1 MARHARNPAR
11 GAVVGRTLAVLAVTT
26 AVAGGA
32 AIAVSGQA
40 PWLSTGTDVA
50 DQAPRADAPVD
61 AGVDESPAAT
71 PTPTATPTPSPTP
84 EPDSELT
91 IVATGDLLPHMAV
104 NTSARDG
111 DGYDFGP
118 LLAPLDDWVAGAD
131 LALCHLE
138 VPLVPEGRGPSG
150 FPIFGAPRE
159 LAANLATQGWDGCST
174 ASNHS
179 VDLGFRGVETTLD
192 LLDDA
197 GLGHVGTARSAAEGD
212 APQLYEIER
221 HGRTTT
227 IAHLAATYG
236 TNGMPVDSDKPWS
249 VQLID
254 TEQII
259 EQATTAREDGADVVL
274 VSIHCC
280 VEYVTAPS
288 DLQVEIGEALASSG
302 VVDLVIGHHAHV
314 PQPLA
319 LLDGGPHG
327 EGMWIAYGLG
337 NFLSN
342 QDGNC
347 CSARTD
353 SGLWLTAHVL
363 HPDDG
368 PARVTDVEWTG
379 VTVDRLGKHR
389 TSALAE
395 ITDGA
400 GSLTASQVAARYE
413 RVVEAAGDEARE
425 RTEPTKATGP
435 PPVVV
440 PRPR

>member
-1 MARHARNPAR
+1 MARHARNPR
-11 GAVVGRTLAVLAVTT
+11 RSAVVPRALAALALVAAVGAGA
-26 AVAGGA
+26 AVAGTGL
-32 AIAVSGQA
+32 VPWPSGSKQ
-40 PWLSTGTDVA
+40 
-50 DQAPRADAPVD
+50 ADAQ
-61 AGVDESPAAT
+61 ASPGPAEHATTSSPPAT
-71 PTPTATPTPSPTP
+71 PTPTPSPTPTP

-91 IVATGDLLPHMAV
+91 IVATGDLLTHMAV

-159 LAANLATQGWDGCST
+159 LAQNLADQGWDGCST

-179 VDLGFRGVETTLD
+179 VDLGFRGVESTLD
-192 LLDDA
+192 LLDEA
-197 GLGHVGTARSAAEGD
+197 GLGHVGTARSEAEGA
-212 APQLYEIER
+212 APQVYELER
-221 HGRTTT
+221 HGRTTR

-236 TNGMPVDSDKPWS
+236 TNGMPVDADKPWS

-254 TEQII
+254 TEQIV
-259 EQATTAREDGADVVL
+259 EQATAAREDGADLVL

-280 VEYVTAPS
+280 VEYVTEPT
-288 DLQVEIGEALASSG
+288 DQQVQIGQELADSG

-314 PQPLA
+314 PQPVARLE
-319 LLDGGPHG
+319 GGPHG
-327 EGMWIAYGLG
+327 DGMWIAYGLG

-342 QDGNC
+342 QDGAC
-347 CSARTD
+347 CSSRTD
-353 SGLWLTAHVL
+353 SGLWLTAHVR

-368 PARVTDVEWTG
+368 PARVSEVEWTA
-379 VTVDRLGKHR
+379 VTVDRRGGHR
-389 TSALAE
+389 THALAE
-395 ITDGA
+395 IAGGA
-400 GSLTASQVAARYE
+400 GSLSAEEVAARHG
-413 RVVEAAGDEARE
+413 RVLEAAGDEAPE
-425 RTEPTKATGP
+425 RTEPTEATGP

>member
-1 MARHARNPAR
+1 VAKHARTAPRTALT
-11 GAVVGRTLAVLAVTT
+11 GRILAVA
-26 AVAGGA
+26 AVALATAGAGAFALSQQPSGGTVAAPPSSSAEVVEGA
-32 AIAVSGQA
+32 A
-40 PWLSTGTDVA
+40 
-50 DQAPRADAPVD
+50 
-61 AGVDESPAAT
+61 SPEPTAT
-71 PTPTATPTPSPTP
+71 PTPTPSPTP
-84 EPDSELT
+84 SPMPTPDSELT
-91 IVATGDLLPHMAV
+91 IVATGDLLPHMSV
-104 NTSARDG
+104 NASARDG
-111 DGYDFGP
+111 SGYDFGP
-118 LLAPLDDWVAGAD
+118 LLSPLDEWVAGAD
-131 LALCHLE
+131 LALCHME

-150 FPIFGAPRE
+150 YPVFGAPRE
-159 LAANLATQGWDGCST
+159 LAQNLADQGWDGCSS

-179 VDLGFRGVETTLD
+179 VDLGFRGVESTLD
-192 LLDDA
+192 LFDAA
-197 GLGHVGTARSAAEGD
+197 GLGHVGTARSEAEGA
-212 APQLYEIER
+212 APQLYELER

-254 TEQII
+254 TDQIV
-259 EQATTAREDGADVVL
+259 EQATAARDDGADLVL

-280 VEYVTAPS
+280 VEYQTAPT
-288 DLQVEIGEALASSG
+288 DLQLELGQALADSG

-319 LLDGGPHG
+319 RLEGGPDG

-353 SGLWLTAHVL
+353 SGIWLTAHVL

-368 PARVTDVEWTG
+368 PAHVTGVEWTA

-389 TSALAE
+389 VSALAE
-395 ITDGA
+395 IADGA
-400 GSLTASQVAARYE
+400 GSLSASQVAARHE
-413 RVVEAAGDEARE
+413 RVAEAAGDEAPE
-425 RTEPTKATGP
+425 RTGPTESTGP
-435 PPVVV
+435 PPAVV